1 MKINKKCNYKKKDIY
16 FIFKMNMKGFHDRYY
31 QLNIIF
37 LIYQNIIPSRY
48 YDTNL
53 WNIKI

>member
-53 WNIKI
+53 